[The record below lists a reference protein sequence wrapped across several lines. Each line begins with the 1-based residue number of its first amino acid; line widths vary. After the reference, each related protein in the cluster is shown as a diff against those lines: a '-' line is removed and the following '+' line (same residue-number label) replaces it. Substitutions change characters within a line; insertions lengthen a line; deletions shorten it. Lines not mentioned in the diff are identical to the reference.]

1 MHIYESEL
9 TMQQI
14 NMYKKSQFKVK
25 WREKNQNKLFQ
36 ENFLE
41 KILLKN
47 VVLEK
52 FQACETFQNFTHL
65 NFITTFSFKLYKNKF
80 FYFSNIFLRGGNSL
94 NDVLVVLKI

>member
-1 MHIYESEL
+1 
-9 TMQQI
+9 
-14 NMYKKSQFKVK
+14 MYKKSQFKVK

-52 FQACETFQNFTHL
+52 FQACETF
-65 NFITTFSFKLYKNKF
+65 
-80 FYFSNIFLRGGNSL
+80 
-94 NDVLVVLKI
+94 